1 LCRPDD
7 PYAHAV
13 YGNKHK
19 SNCLLVKLTRRVR
32 RRQQVAAPVKGQ
44 AGGGQAEPSAA
55 QQAQQPGKSH
65 GEEEDEFR
73 AEAVAR
79 VQRTYRQVVQV
90 LV

>member
-1 LCRPDD
+1 M
-7 PYAHAV
+7 
-13 YGNKHK
+13 
-19 SNCLLVKLTRRVR
+19 
-32 RRQQVAAPVKGQ
+32 AAPVKGQ